1 MSRPQKPAAGAGKDL
16 STFSI
21 GVRVKHPKF
30 GVGTIVGQRGT
41 GSNMIL
47 DIAFEGLGIKQLSA
61 SLAPL
66 TIV

>member
-1 MSRPQKPAAGAGKDL
+1 VNKPKPTGGKDL
-16 STFSI
+16 SAFKI
-21 GVRVKHPKF
+21 GVKVSHPKF
-30 GVGTIVGQRGT
+30 GLGTIVHARGT

-66 TIV
+66 TVLG